1 MRLHYYTPAVPQSYC
16 VGVHNGHGFGSL
28 FAKLFS
34 KVAVKTAAKTA
45 AVAAKTAAKAAA
57 KTALRVGAKAG
68 KKVLKQVVKQGA
80 EVVKDTGK
88 EIVTGLTDAGTQY
101 ALGKIAQVQ
110 EKGLN
115 SNIPKPLVNSLA
127 AVATGGVQH
136 LQSKVPKLNSL
147 IDTNVDKAREK
158 IERAAGVGGK
168 KKDRRTQNIARGK
181 TKRFHHVSKARKTL
195 DLNKILDAS

>member
-34 KVAVKTAAKTA
+34 KVAVKAAAKTA

-57 KTALRVGAKAG
+57 KTALRVGTKAG
-68 KKVLKQVVKQGA
+68 KKALRQVVKTGA
-80 EVVKDTGK
+80 EVAKESLTGAVKD
-88 EIVTGLTDAGTQY
+88 VTNAGTGYLLNRIGQ
-101 ALGKIAQVQ
+101 AQ

-115 SNIPKPLVNSLA
+115 SKIPTPLVNKLA
-127 AVATGGVQH
+127 TVARGGVQQ
-136 LQSKVPKLNSL
+136 LQDKVPKLNSF

-158 IERAAGVGGK
+158 IETAAGVDRK
-168 KKDRRTQNIARGK
+168 KKERRTQNIARGK
-181 TKRFHHVSKARKTL
+181 TK
-195 DLNKILDAS
+195 